1 MSEELEKWVAAG
13 EVAHKALG
21 KAIDII
27 DEGSLL
33 LHLAEDLENYVRQLG
48 AEPAFPVN
56 ISVNDIAAHYSPKVK
71 DQVILQLPAVVK
83 IDLGASI
90 DGFIADAAITITLGL
105 SHTPLVETAKKAL
118 REAEQVLRP
127 GVDLGEVGKRIEI
140 AVTTAGFKPI
150 KNLSGHSMS
159 RYLLHSGK
167 CVPNVRS
174 GVCGKANTGEVYAV
188 EPFVTNGRGYVI
200 EEEEGTIYRVLA
212 LKVTGDD
219 YLDFLLR
226 ELWRRYRGLP
236 FSERWVYREWGE
248 SGIDALRKLVSKRRI
263 QFYPVLREAGNGIV
277 AQFEDTLVLTQKGVL
292 NTTNVLE
299 LFKQ

>member
-219 YLDFLLR
+219 YLD
-226 ELWRRYRGLP
+226 
-236 FSERWVYREWGE
+236 
-248 SGIDALRKLVSKRRI
+248 
-263 QFYPVLREAGNGIV
+263 
-277 AQFEDTLVLTQKGVL
+277 
-292 NTTNVLE
+292 
-299 LFKQ
+299 